1 MYMLMIE
8 GIRMWITSSHKVFC
22 GFLLL
27 FAAACVLQPVMA
39 DNRTITIS
47 YRGSGGSYV
56 GDTVV
61 FDGRNTFGNTTLLR
75 ITGPG
80 LPSKG
85 VPVNNL
91 NGVEGT
97 ATSVGV
103 DQNGMW
109 KFVWYAS
116 TVPGIEKLT
125 TARYTFTAADS
136 LNPDNSATALFM
148 LRKPEYSISAV
159 PNPSK
164 PGDYIELIGTAEQGI
179 TSAKIDVKDVSGTVL
194 HTFTSP
200 VGFSGSLSYGF
211 HSDME
216 PGQYTVTVSNPAL
229 KAPFGTTI
237 SVVAEETTLPVT
249 TVIAM
254 EPGSAP
260 PTKEVNP
267 VITSAQVPETSPVR
281 TPGSPLT
288 VISALVAGL
297 ILASVIRR

>member
-1 MYMLMIE
+1 MTIK
-8 GIRMWITSSHKVFC
+8 SSDKVFC
-22 GFLLL
+22 SFLLL
-27 FAAACVLQPVMA
+27 CAAACVLQPVMA
-39 DNRTITIS
+39 DNGTITIS

-61 FDGRNTFGNTTLLR
+61 FDGRNTYGNTTMLW
-75 ITGPG
+75 ISGPG
-80 LPSKG
+80 LPSEG

-91 NGVEGT
+91 NGAAGT

-116 TVPGIEKLT
+116 TVPGIEKLA

-136 LNPDNSATALFM
+136 RNPDKSATALFM
-148 LRKPEYSISAV
+148 LRKPEYSISAI

-179 TSAKIDVKDVSGTVL
+179 TSAKIEVKDVSGTVR

-200 VGFSGSLSYGF
+200 VGFSGSMSYGF

-229 KAPFGTTI
+229 KVPFGTII
-237 SVVAEETTLPVT
+237 SVVPEKATLPVT
-249 TVIAM
+249 NVITP
-254 EPGSAP
+254 EPGSVL
-260 PTKEVNP
+260 PTNEVP
-267 VITSAQVPETSPVR
+267 AEITSTQVSETSPAR
-281 TPGSPLT
+281 TPVST
-288 VISALVAGL
+288 VIIIAALVAGM
-297 ILASVIRR
+297 ILAPIIRR